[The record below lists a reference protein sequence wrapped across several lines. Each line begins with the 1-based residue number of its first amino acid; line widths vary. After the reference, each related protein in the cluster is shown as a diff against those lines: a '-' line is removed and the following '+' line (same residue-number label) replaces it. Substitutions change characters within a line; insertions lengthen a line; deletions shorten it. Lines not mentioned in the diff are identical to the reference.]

1 MYDLNLLFKC
11 LDDQIK
17 NGKKLKELQYLVSNY
32 KGNDWINYAFFNK
45 NKYNKNTIYCNNLIE
60 LAIISWNNNQNSGIH
75 DHPKN
80 GCIMKII
87 YGELNEYIYQK
98 NNNELNLID
107 INYCMEDSIGY
118 QEGSGGIHNII
129 NCDCKT
135 VSLHVYSPPNYKFY
149 KYS

>member
-17 NGKKLKELQYLVSNY
+17 NGKKLKELEYLISNY
-32 KGNDWINYAFFNK
+32 KGTDWINYAIFNK
-45 NKYNKNTIYCNNLIE
+45 NKYNKNSIYSNNLIE
-60 LAIISWNNNQNSGIH
+60 LVIISWNNNQSSGIH

-80 GCIMKII
+80 GCLMKII
-87 YGELNEYIYQK
+87 HGELNEYIYQK
-98 NNNELNLID
+98 NNKELNLID

-118 QEGSGGIHNII
+118 QEGSNGIHNII

-135 VSLHVYSPPNYKFY
+135 VTLHVYSPPNYLLN
-149 KYS
+149 KYF